1 MATIGSLSVKLG
13 LVTVEWDQATAKAK
27 QQAKDLQKSF
37 NALGLDLTNLK
48 NLFNNLGG
56 SLGLTAAG
64 FGAMVRSTIQFSGQL
79 DDTAKSFDISIAKL
93 LQFQSALVQAGGKS
107 EDATKIIGKMFEKI
121 SAAQSGNEAA
131 IASFEQLGI
140 TFEELQGMST
150 ADAIDRIYAGLAKV
164 GSTFDRIK
172 LVKEFLGKGGLG
184 KSVEEIS
191 AALNQST
198 AEYERHS
205 QAIERMA
212 QVGDELDA
220 TFKNLKIA
228 FADLLA
234 PFKSGDLVIGVD
246 TLKSTIIALAS
257 ATVIGGIWG
266 MVTAFSAFVVELRKV
281 AGLAASLS
289 VAGGLKGM
297 IMAGAGIA
305 AYFASQ
311 QAFEYADEKN
321 AAKANLP
328 NGIPSGNAAG
338 AGGTGDQGRA
348 ELLALKDKVNMTKEL
363 VEIEKKR
370 AGIRAM
376 ADKDA
381 AGMAEAELN
390 RQQAILQARQTY
402 QQAMAKENLSE
413 AQKGEILKQY
423 QADVDMANAKAR
435 TETSAIA
442 ANRNRELEI
451 MKLQANATGG
461 LMMLDQQRAELEA
474 KRIDMSEWDYQR
486 ELEKIN
492 LARTKLE
499 LEKQLAE
506 VKARTGG
513 AGAVYEAEAAA
524 IKQAMEN
531 EKLLS
536 DVRMQNIALQEE
548 RAKSWS
554 AGWTQAMQQ
563 FERDATQYG
572 KAGADSFNAV
582 VSNMNT
588 AIDNFVQNGTF
599 SFHNFALSV
608 IKDLIAIQLKM
619 SAMALMSQG
628 LKFLGGAIGGMF
640 NATPAGVPVPEGAD
654 LYSFLSAQMAMP
666 GGAADGGLIT
676 GPTLVGENGPEIFV
690 PQQSGT
696 VVPNQQ
702 LSSYMG
708 NNQPQVVY
716 NGPYIQNMSAID
728 TQSAT
733 QFLSQ
738 NKMAVWAANQS
749 AGRSIPVSRS

>member
-27 QQAKDLQKSF
+27 QQARDLQKSF

-64 FGAMVRSTIQFSGQL
+64 FGAMVRSTIQFSSQL

-107 EDATKIIGKMFEKI
+107 EDASKIIGKMFEKI

-234 PFKSGDLVIGVD
+234 PFKSGDLVVGVD
-246 TLKSTIIALAS
+246 TIKSAIIGIGSALA
-257 ATVIGGIWG
+257 VGGIWKLTEA
-266 MVTAFSAFVVELRKV
+266 MLAFVKVLRETV
-281 AGLAASLS
+281 SLGAALS
-289 VAGGLKGM
+289 VAGGLKSM
-297 IMAGAGIA
+297 LMAGAGLA
-305 AYFASQ
+305 AYYGSQ
-311 QAFEYADEKN
+311 KYFEYQDQN
-321 AAKANLP
+321 APPAAAT
-328 NGIPSGNAAG
+328 GGGAGGAAG
-338 AGGTGDQGRA
+338 AGGSSEQGRA

-381 AGMAEAELN
+381 AGIAEAELN
-390 RQQAILQARQTY
+390 RQQAILQARQSY

-536 DVRMQNIALQEE
+536 DVRMKNIALQEE

-599 SFHNFALSV
+599 SFHNFAVSV

-619 SAMALMSQG
+619 SAMALMSTG

-640 NATPAGVPVPEGAD
+640 SPTPAGIPVPEGAD

-666 GGAADGGLIT
+666 TGGAADGGMIS
-676 GPTLVGENGPEIFV
+676 GPTLVGENGPELFV

-696 VVPNQQ
+696 VIPNQQ

-708 NNQPQVVY
+708 NSQPQNVF
-716 NGPYIQNMSAID
+716 NGPYIENMSAID

-733 QFLSQ
+733 QFLAT
-738 NKMAVWAANQS
+738 NKMAVWSAHQS
-749 AGRSIPVSRS
+749 ASRSIPAGR

>member
-64 FGAMVRSTIQFSGQL
+64 FGAMVRSTIQFSSQL
-79 DDTAKSFDISIAKL
+79 DDTAKSFDVSIAKV
-93 LQFQSALVQAGGKS
+93 LQFQAALVQAGGKS
-107 EDATKIIGKMFEKI
+107 EDAAKIMGKMFEKI

-234 PFKSGDLVIGVD
+234 PFKSGDLVVGVD
-246 TLKSTIIALAS
+246 TIKSAIIGIGS
-257 ATVIGGIWG
+257 AMAVGGIWKLTEA
-266 MVTAFSAFVVELRKV
+266 MLAFVKVLRETV
-281 AGLAASLS
+281 SLGAALS
-289 VAGGLKGM
+289 VAGGLKSM
-297 IMAGAGIA
+297 VMAGAGLA
-305 AYFASQ
+305 AYYGSQ
-311 QAFEYADEKN
+311 KYFEYQDQN
-321 AAKANLP
+321 AP
-328 NGIPSGNAAG
+328 PAAATGKG
-338 AGGTGDQGRA
+338 AGGAGGSDQGRA

-390 RQQAILQARQTY
+390 RQQAILQARQSY

-582 VSNMNT
+582 MSNMNT

-640 NATPAGVPVPEGAD
+640 NSTPAGIPVPEGAD
-654 LYSFLSAQMAMP
+654 LYSFLSTQMAMP

>member
-27 QQAKDLQKSF
+27 QQAKELQRSF

-64 FGAMVRSTIQFSGQL
+64 FAAMVRSTVQFSSQL
-79 DDTAKSFDISIAKL
+79 DDTAKSFDVSIAKV
-93 LQFQSALVQAGGKS
+93 LQFQAALVQAGGKS
-107 EDATKIIGKMFEKI
+107 EDAAKIMGKMFEKI

-234 PFKSGDLVIGVD
+234 PFKSGDLVVGVD
-246 TLKSTIIALAS
+246 TIKSAIIGIGS
-257 ATVIGGIWG
+257 AMAVGGIWKLTEA
-266 MVTAFSAFVVELRKV
+266 MLAFVKVLRETV
-281 AGLAASLS
+281 SLGAALS
-289 VAGGLKGM
+289 VAGGLKSM
-297 IMAGAGIA
+297 LMAGAGLA
-305 AYFASQ
+305 AYYGSQ
-311 QAFEYADEKN
+311 KYFEYQDQN
-321 AAKANLP
+321 AP
-328 NGIPSGNAAG
+328 PAAATG
-338 AGGTGDQGRA
+338 GGAGGAASAGGTGDQGRA

-381 AGMAEAELN
+381 AAMAEADLN
-390 RQQAILQARQTY
+390 RQQAILQARQSY

-451 MKLQANATGG
+451 LKLQANAIGG
-461 LMMLDQQRAELEA
+461 LAILDQQRAELETKKA
-474 KRIDMSEWDYQR
+474 EMSEWEYQR
-486 ELEKIN
+486 ELEKLN
-492 LARTKLE
+492 LARSMLE
-499 LEKQLAE
+499 MQKQLAE
-506 VKARTGG
+506 LKARTGG
-513 AGAVYEAEAAA
+513 GPVYEAEAAA

-536 DVRMQNIALQEE
+536 EVRMNNIALQEE
-548 RAKSWS
+548 RSKTWAG
-554 AGWTQAMQQ
+554 GWTQAMQSFQ
-563 FERDATQYG
+563 RDAEQYG
-572 KAGADSFNAV
+572 KAGADSFNSV

-599 SFHNFALSV
+599 SFRQFALSV

-619 SAMALMSQG
+619 QAMALLSMG
-628 LKFLGGAIGGMF
+628 LKFLSGAFAGAFASTPTSDVTALDTGGAMGDFGGNF
-640 NATPAGVPVPEGAD
+640 GTAT
-654 LYSFLSAQMAMP
+654 
-666 GGAADGGLIT
+666 AADGGMIG
-676 GPTLVGENGPEIFV
+676 GPTLVGENGPELFI

-696 VVPNQQ
+696 VIPNQQ

-708 NNQPQVVY
+708 NQPQVVY

-733 QFLSQ
+733 QFLSK
-738 NKMAVWAANQS
+738 NKLAVYSANMS
-749 AGRSIPVSRS
+749 ATRSIPTSVR

>member
-27 QQAKDLQKSF
+27 QQARDLQKSF

-64 FGAMVRSTIQFSGQL
+64 FAAMVRSTVQFSSQL
-79 DDTAKSFDISIAKL
+79 DDTAKSFDVSIAKV
-93 LQFQSALVQAGGKS
+93 LQFQAALVQAGGKS
-107 EDATKIIGKMFEKI
+107 EDAAKIMGKMFEKI
-121 SAAQSGNEAA
+121 SAAQSGNESA

-246 TLKSTIIALAS
+246 TIKSAIIGIGS
-257 ATVIGGIWG
+257 AMAVGGIWKLTEA
-266 MVTAFSAFVVELRKV
+266 MLAFVKVLRETV
-281 AGLAASLS
+281 SLGAALS
-289 VAGGLKGM
+289 VAGGLKSM
-297 IMAGAGIA
+297 VMAGAGLA
-305 AYFASQ
+305 AYYGSQ
-311 QAFEYADEKN
+311 KYFEYQDQN
-321 AAKANLP
+321 APPAAAT
-328 NGIPSGNAAG
+328 GGGAGAGAG

-381 AGMAEAELN
+381 AAMAEADLN
-390 RQQAILQARQTY
+390 RQQAILQARQSY

-451 MKLQANATGG
+451 LKLQANAIGG
-461 LMMLDQQRAELEA
+461 LAILDQQRAELETKKA
-474 KRIDMSEWDYQR
+474 EMSEWEYQR
-486 ELEKIN
+486 ELEKLN
-492 LARTKLE
+492 LARSMLE
-499 LEKQLAE
+499 MQKQLAE
-506 VKARTGG
+506 LKARTGG
-513 AGAVYEAEAAA
+513 GPVYEAEAAA

-536 DVRMQNIALQEE
+536 EVRMNNIALQEE
-548 RAKSWS
+548 RSKTWAG
-554 AGWTQAMQQ
+554 GWTQAMQSFQ
-563 FERDATQYG
+563 RDAEQYG
-572 KAGADSFNAV
+572 KAGADSFNSV

-599 SFHNFALSV
+599 SFRQFALSV

-619 SAMALMSQG
+619 QAMALMSQG

-640 NATPAGVPVPEGAD
+640 NSTPSDLSGWDADVANYATDYGTGSFSGAT
-654 LYSFLSAQMAMP
+654 
-666 GGAADGGLIT
+666 AADGGMIG
-676 GPTLVGENGPEIFV
+676 GPTLVGENGPELFI

-696 VVPNQQ
+696 VIPNQQ

-708 NNQPQVVY
+708 NQPQVVY

>member
-27 QQAKDLQKSF
+27 QQAKELQRSF

-64 FGAMVRSTIQFSGQL
+64 FAAMVRSTVQFSSQL
-79 DDTAKSFDISIAKL
+79 DDTAKSFDVSIAKV
-93 LQFQSALVQAGGKS
+93 LQFQAALVQAGGKS
-107 EDATKIIGKMFEKI
+107 EDAAKIMGKMFEKI

-234 PFKSGDLVIGVD
+234 PFKSGDLVVGVD
-246 TLKSTIIALAS
+246 TIKSAIIGIGS
-257 ATVIGGIWG
+257 AMAVGGIWKLTEA
-266 MVTAFSAFVVELRKV
+266 MLAFVKVLRETV
-281 AGLAASLS
+281 SLGAALS
-289 VAGGLKGM
+289 VAGGLKSM
-297 IMAGAGIA
+297 LMAGAGLA
-305 AYFASQ
+305 AYYGSQ
-311 QAFEYADEKN
+311 KYFEYQDQN
-321 AAKANLP
+321 APPAAAT
-328 NGIPSGNAAG
+328 GGGAGGAAG
-338 AGGTGDQGRA
+338 AGGSSDQGRA

-381 AGMAEAELN
+381 AAMAEADLN
-390 RQQAILQARQTY
+390 RQQAILQARQSY

-451 MKLQANATGG
+451 LKLQANAIGG
-461 LMMLDQQRAELEA
+461 LAILDQQRAELEVKKA
-474 KRIDMSEWDYQR
+474 EMSEWEYQR
-486 ELEKIN
+486 ELEKLN
-492 LARTKLE
+492 LARSMLE
-499 LEKQLAE
+499 MQKQLAE
-506 VKARTGG
+506 LKARTGG
-513 AGAVYEAEAAA
+513 GPVYEAEAAA

-536 DVRMQNIALQEE
+536 EVRMNNIALQEE
-548 RAKSWS
+548 RSKTWAG
-554 AGWTQAMQQ
+554 GWTQAMQSFQ
-563 FERDATQYG
+563 RDAEQYG
-572 KAGADSFNAV
+572 KAGADSFNSV

-599 SFHNFALSV
+599 SFRQFALSV

-619 SAMALMSQG
+619 QAMALLSMG
-628 LKFLGGAIGGMF
+628 LRFLSGSFAASAFASTPTSDVTALDTGGAMGDFGGNF
-640 NATPAGVPVPEGAD
+640 GTAT
-654 LYSFLSAQMAMP
+654 
-666 GGAADGGLIT
+666 AADGGLIG
-676 GPTLVGENGPEIFV
+676 GPTLVGENGPELFI

-696 VVPNQQ
+696 VIPNQQ

-708 NNQPQVVY
+708 NQPQIVY
-716 NGPYIQNMSAID
+716 NGPYIQTMQAID

-733 QFLSQ
+733 QFLAR
-738 NKMAVWAANQS
+738 NKDAVYSANMS
-749 AGRSIPVSRS
+749 ASRSMPTSVR